1 MRYQDLFATATESL
15 LRTKS
20 RSLLTILG
28 IVIGIA
34 AVILMLS
41 IGQGA
46 EKFILSEVADLGAD
60 LVFVEP
66 ASGDPTAGP
75 PNPFI
80 EQTMTLDDADE
91 MKRSGLFTV
100 VSPTLISTVP
110 VSFEEV
116 NDFLQIQ
123 GVDSSYID
131 LFPAELRYGT
141 YLEASDV
148 DSYSKV
154 AVLGSE
160 ISEDFFG
167 DRDPVGERIKIKSNS
182 YRVVGVFEKQG
193 SRFFQNLDKQVSIP
207 VTTMQRDLLA
217 VEYVNYVSARVPA
230 GVEIEEVKEELRY
243 LMRDA
248 HDLDNPEGDP
258 ALDDFFVSSQED
270 ATETIG
276 MVGSVLTILLSSIAA
291 ISLIVGGI
299 GIMNIMLVSVTER
312 TREIGL
318 RKAVGATYKEIL
330 QQFLVESIL
339 LTMFGGLIGVL
350 AGSVISYVVGWVLV
364 HFFLSTWAIVI
375 PLNAVFLGAAVSTVV
390 GLVFGIYPARSAA
403 RLNPIDAL
411 RYE

>member
-1 MRYQDLFATATESL
+1 MRYNDLFFTASESL

-46 EKFILSEVADLGAD
+46 ERFILSEVADLGAD

-80 EQTMTLDDADE
+80 EQTMTLEDAEE
-91 MKRSGLFTV
+91 MERSGLFLV
-100 VSPTLISTVP
+100 VSPTLVSTVP
-110 VSFEEV
+110 VTFEES
-116 NDFLQIQ
+116 NEFLQVQ
-123 GVDSSYID
+123 GVDSSYNE
-131 LFPAELRYGT
+131 LFPGDLQYGS
-141 YLEASDV
+141 YLEESDI
-148 DSYSKV
+148 DSYTKV
-154 AVLGSE
+154 AVIGSE
-160 ISEDFFG
+160 VSQDFFG
-167 DRDPVGERIKIKSNS
+167 DRNPVGERIKIKSNS
-182 YRVVGVFEKQG
+182 YRVIGVFEEQG

-217 VEYVNYVSARVPA
+217 VEYVNYITARIPA
-230 GVEIEEVKEELRY
+230 GKEIEEVKEELRY
-243 LMRDA
+243 LMRDV
-248 HDLDNPEGDP
+248 HDIENHEGDP
-258 ALDDFFVSSQED
+258 ALDDFFVSSQAD
-270 ATETIG
+270 ATEIIG
-276 MVGSVLTILLSSIAA
+276 VVGSVLTLLLSSIAA
-291 ISLIVGGI
+291 ISLVVGGI

-330 QQFLVESIL
+330 QQFLIESIL
-339 LTMFGGLIGVL
+339 LTLFGGLVGVIV
-350 AGSVISYVVGWVLV
+350 GSLVSYGVGWILV
-364 HFFLSTWAIVI
+364 TFFLSTWTIVI
-375 PLNAVFLGAAVSTVV
+375 PLNAVFLGAAVSTIV

-411 RYE
+411 RFE